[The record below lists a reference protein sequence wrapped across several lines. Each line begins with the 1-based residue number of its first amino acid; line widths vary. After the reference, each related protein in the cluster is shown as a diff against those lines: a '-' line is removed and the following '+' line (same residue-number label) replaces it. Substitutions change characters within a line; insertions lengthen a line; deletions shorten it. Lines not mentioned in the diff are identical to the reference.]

1 MVCACFVE
9 VQNDKCNELYLLF
22 FKCFGIASS
31 TKAREDG
38 LNEEVEDIG
47 I

>member
-1 MVCACFVE
+1 MTSVMNYIYYFSSVLE
-9 VQNDKCNELYLLF
+9 M
-22 FKCFGIASS
+22 ASS

>member
-1 MVCACFVE
+1 MNYICYSSSVLE
-9 VQNDKCNELYLLF
+9 M
-22 FKCFGIASS
+22 ASF

-38 LNEEVEDIG
+38 LNEEVEDVG